1 MRKYK
6 KYMLLLLTVI
16 FMFALSGVALAD
28 VTYKDKSGKELV
40 TIPDMP
46 EEYQKNLGSDY
57 VVFYKD
63 WGKGHFS
70 VRYIKGT
77 LTMMS
82 DGTYQQSG
90 SDDDLLYQVEYDSA
104 TSGYNVPMNR
114 TYKEWGS
121 NVHKW
126 SPSTYVPIYA
136 TQDILSYDG
145 SVFFKPPKAPKLTA
159 VARMIS
165 LGGVLSE
172 VVSLMP
178 LVLLVILLYLGLRK
192 GLNFLSTALRR
203 A

>member
-16 FMFALSGVALAD
+16 FMFAFSVAALAD

-40 TIPDMP
+40 TLPDMP
-46 EEYQKNLGSDY
+46 EEYQKKLGTDY

-63 WGKGHFS
+63 WGSGHFS
-70 VRYIKGT
+70 VRYIKGV
-77 LTMMS
+77 LTMMK
-82 DGTYQQSG
+82 DGCYQQSG

-136 TQDILSYDG
+136 TANIMNYDDT
-145 SVFFKPPKAPKLTA
+145 VFFQPPKAPKLTA
-159 VARMIS
+159 AVKRIN
-165 LGGVLSE
+165 LGGALSE
-172 VVSLMP
+172 VVSLTP